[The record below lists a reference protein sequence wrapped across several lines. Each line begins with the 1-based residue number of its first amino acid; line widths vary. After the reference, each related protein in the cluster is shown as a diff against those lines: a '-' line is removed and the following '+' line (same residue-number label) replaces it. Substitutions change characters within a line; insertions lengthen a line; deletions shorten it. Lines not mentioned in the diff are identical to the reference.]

1 MNLGFIFDTRFKKY
15 NNEYYSTNLSSELLT
30 DRYLAFF
37 DEMVVVGRSCPTTE
51 SPDGKYLKVTGE
63 KISFKG
69 ISGEST
75 LKRVLNFRMDNK
87 YIESVINDCDAVI
100 CRGWR
105 GVSACRKLKK
115 PYLVEVVNCAWDSYW
130 NQGLLGKFVAPI
142 IYYKRKKTTKNAPY
156 VLYVTNEFLQKR
168 YPTRGKSVAVSDVAL
183 KAFDDS
189 VIDARIK
196 KIEEKTKSE
205 KIVIGTAAAIDVAF
219 KGQRFVIKALAKL
232 KAKGI
237 TNIEY
242 QIAGKGNPEKLKK
255 LAEKLKVSDQIVF
268 TGSIVHEKMFDWYD
282 SLDMYIQPSLQE
294 GLPRALIEAMSR
306 GLLCY
311 GTRTGGIPELLGKDF
326 VTKNNRFLS
335 RRLATFISAYD
346 EDIAVQ
352 QAKRNY
358 TESRKY
364 DADLLEKRRREFF
377 RDFANDVLGG
387 KNA

>member
-1 MNLGFIFDTRFKKY
+1 MHDKIITI
-15 NNEYYSTNLSSELLT
+15 
-30 DRYLAFF
+30 
-37 DEMVVVGRSCPTTE
+37 GRE
-51 SPDGKYLKVTGE
+51 FG
-63 KISFKG
+63 
-69 ISGEST
+69 SGGRE
-75 LKRVLNFRMDNK
+75 
-87 YIESVINDCDAVI
+87 
-100 CRGWR
+100 
-105 GVSACRKLKK
+105 
-115 PYLVEVVNCAWDSYW
+115 
-130 NQGLLGKFVAPI
+130 
-142 IYYKRKKTTKNAPY
+142 
-156 VLYVTNEFLQKR
+156 
-168 YPTRGKSVAVSDVAL
+168 
-183 KAFDDS
+183 
-189 VIDARIK
+189 
-196 KIEEKTKSE
+196 
-205 KIVIGTAAAIDVAF
+205 IG
-219 KGQRFVIKALAKL
+219 
-232 KAKGI
+232 
-237 TNIEY
+237 
-242 QIAGKGNPEKLKK
+242 KK